1 LKNVWLQPI
10 QVERVSEV
18 IENRIKVLILD
29 GEIKPGDR
37 SLTEKE
43 LSTQFGVSVVTVRE
57 ALGGLETF
65 GVIRKQRGRGGGIVV
80 TEIESNS
87 VLEESRT

>member
-1 LKNVWLQPI
+1 MWFQPI
-10 QVERVSEV
+10 KVERVSEV
-18 IENRIKVLILD
+18 IENRIKALILG

-37 SLTEKE
+37 LPTEKE
-43 LSTQFGVSVVTVRE
+43 LSTQFGVSLVTVRE
-57 ALGGLETF
+57 ALRGLETF